1 MQPSGLDFAI
11 SDDAS
16 LWQPIE
22 EWSRPRYQQLLGT
35 ARRLLRP
42 PLSNRHQPEDLV
54 QEAIF
59 KAIKSGFSIAGREE
73 PEIRSYLL
81 RSMLL
86 VRKVWRRYHSQEKRS
101 LVRECSLERIQE
113 NKSASIC
120 GDGIPI
126 SDQTSP
132 SGRAIRNEQST
143 ALHAALS
150 QLPPQ
155 LRLVVQMRKLENM
168 SVSEIAAALGLEQS
182 EVSRLVYK
190 GTKEL
195 IEKFKP
201 GGRERR

>member
-1 MQPSGLDFAI
+1 MQPSDPDVAI
-11 SDDAS
+11 ADDKS
-16 LWQPIE
+16 LWPTLE
-22 EWSRPRYQQLLGT
+22 EWSRSRYQQLLGT
-35 ARRLLRP
+35 ARSLLRP

-54 QEAIF
+54 QEALY
-59 KAIKSGFSIAGREE
+59 KAIKSGFSIVGREE
-73 PEIRSYLL
+73 PEIRSYLI

-101 LVRECSLERIQE
+101 LARECSLERIQE
-113 NKSASIC
+113 NRSGSIC
-120 GDGIPI
+120 CDGIPI
-126 SDQTSP
+126 SDRTSP

-143 ALHAALS
+143 ALYAALS

-168 SVSEIAAALGLEQS
+168 NVGEIAGALGLEHS

-190 GTKEL
+190 GTEEL
-195 IEKFKP
+195 IERIKP